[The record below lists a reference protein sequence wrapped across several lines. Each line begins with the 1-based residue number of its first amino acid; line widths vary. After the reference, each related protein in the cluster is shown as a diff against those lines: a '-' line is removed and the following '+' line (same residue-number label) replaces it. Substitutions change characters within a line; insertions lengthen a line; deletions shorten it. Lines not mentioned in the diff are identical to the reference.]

1 MRVAAP
7 RFYQVTGKRLKKID
21 PMFET
26 DKKTKVK
33 KLIFDGKPETI
44 SLGSWNNE
52 WVAELMAANV
62 RKNVTE
68 ETWTIKVKCV
78 SL

>member
-1 MRVAAP
+1 
-7 RFYQVTGKRLKKID
+7 
-21 PMFET
+21 MFET

-44 SLGSWNNE
+44 SLGSWDSE
-52 WVAELMAANV
+52 KLAENYAANI

-68 ETWTIKVKCV
+68 ETWTIKVKEIK
-78 SL
+78 L

>member
-1 MRVAAP
+1 MRVATP
-7 RFYQVTGKRLKKID
+7 RFYQVIGKRLKKID
-21 PMFET
+21 PMFAV
-26 DKKTKVK
+26 DKKTKK
-33 KLIFDGKPETI
+33 ETLIYDGQPETI

-52 WVAELMAANV
+52 WVAEMMAANV